1 MVDRVEEEPGCE
13 WDGSIL
19 LRRLV
24 AIAWVTLARNGAA
37 GKHQPHLLKGESNA
51 KPTHQPAERHRG

>member
-1 MVDRVEEEPGCE
+1 MVDRVEQEPRCE
-13 WDGSIL
+13 WDNSIL

-37 GKHQPHLLKGESNA
+37 GNQRPQHPGGES
-51 KPTHQPAERHRG
+51 HAEQAD